1 MKKICIVLFALG
13 VMPLGNAVAVETQAV
28 GDKMQQLYLDDS
40 ALNTPEGLS
49 KIKNNQYLQ
58 NLLYSRV
65 IKMDK
70 GDRYNWYQHSEF
82 GKFILSQAGQDWIET
97 YAGNEWL
104 KQAQWFD
111 WLKKN
116 AEKTWVFNNAAI
128 SWLNSDAALR
138 WVVKDV
144 GKNQFSNLMVYCVD
158 KQNAQYQSDCEIL
171 KNTKAGK
178 AFYNHSESMSS
189 DHLFPSNTLQN
200 PSTQS
205 RGQTDSGFDNK
216 GFHDGKPSFGQLNN
230 NNYSEFNPSLLNSAN
245 LSILGGGVAAVTA
258 IPAIS
263 YTINRNAETDNDSG
277 FTQQLRQCANIANGI
292 ACDLESEVDTRTLLG
307 DLERSWDLQIN
318 NQSLAHLLNRQLS
331 QHIDQEYAL
340 GRTMTSD
347 NMSAVL
353 TLIVGQA
360 IASADVRHQ
369 NVSAMPQPVNN
380 DFNMANIITIGR
392 SNDGHGMITIATA
405 IDQIVTN
412 FNMLENQTRLFPI
425 LQNGHFYLIAIHR
438 AEDRSY
444 QVLVF
449 DSAAVNT
456 QHSSLVRGV
465 ITRLQQQIN
474 QPVTVLEYSRGI
486 QARNDCGFYVTYLMH
501 RLINMG
507 FSRVVH
513 DLGLVNNSEDTL
525 FRSIRESVT
534 LSGLRMMV
542 EDYIMPNPSRRMM
555 RQSRSVWL
563 RNYFT
568 QLDHLTQNNNYS
580 AIEQSFLNH
589 IARNNAFTDVSSLEL
604 LSYQM
609 RRDPYVDNAIDHHNI
624 SETLLQSIGN
634 AQDRNLSNSERR
646 LILESHQGAVA
657 PLTNPFV
664 ESALTR
670 GIEVGLD
677 SINKKV
683 VVNVIL
689 DEDAPNNSHIRLDL
703 TVPIIAA
710 ETDSAVGDLVASA
723 NIYFE
728 QQLKKK
734 MTKGKQKRKSK
745 NQGYQAPVKQTLV
758 YEDIRMRFEAKPD
771 SRRV

>member
-1 MKKICIVLFALG
+1 MKKICIVLFVLG

-40 ALNTPEGLS
+40 ALNTPEGSS

-111 WLKKN
+111 WLKENAKN
-116 AEKTWVFNNAAI
+116 TWVFNNAAI

-158 KQNAQYQSDCEIL
+158 KQNAQYKSDCEIL

-178 AFYNHSESMSS
+178 AFYNHSESRSS

-230 NNYSEFNPSLLNSAN
+230 NNCSEFKPSLLNSPN
-245 LSILGGGVAAVTA
+245 VSILGGGVAAVAA
-258 IPAIS
+258 IPAVAIS

-292 ACDLESEVDTRTLLG
+292 ACDLESEVDTRTLLR

-318 NQSLAHLLNRQLS
+318 DQPLVELLSNQLLIVVDGGYSLGS
-331 QHIDQEYAL
+331 M
-340 GRTMTSD
+340 MTSD
-347 NMSAVL
+347 DMSAAL
-353 TLIVGQA
+353 TLMYHQA
-360 IASADVRHQ
+360 RQIRQNALNIPRPVTNSAG
-369 NVSAMPQPVNN
+369 
-380 DFNMANIITIGR
+380 MANIISLNHVDDQYGNVSEHT
-392 SNDGHGMITIATA
+392 ATNNMV
-405 IDQIVTN
+405 DIVDT
-412 FNMLENQTRLFPI
+412 LPINQTRLFPI
-425 LQNGHFYLIAIHR
+425 FRDGHFYLIAIHR

-449 DSAAVNT
+449 DSAGVNT
-456 QHSSLVRGV
+456 QRSSLVRGV
-465 ITRLQQQIN
+465 ITRLQQQTN

-486 QARNDCGFYVTYLMH
+486 QAGNDCGFYVTYLMH

-507 FSRVVH
+507 FSRVIH
-513 DLGLVNNSEDTL
+513 DLGLANDAQDSL
-525 FRSIRESVT
+525 FQLNPQSLQRRNIMSI
-534 LSGLRMMV
+534 
-542 EDYIMPNPSRRMM
+542 
-555 RQSRSVWL
+555 WL

-568 QLDHLTQNNNYS
+568 QLYRLVQNDNDNIPLS

-664 ESALTR
+664 ESAFTR
-670 GIEVGLD
+670 GFEVGLD

-683 VVNVIL
+683 VVNL
-689 DEDAPNNSHIRLDL
+689 KTPHFLNFSSPNKIQY
-703 TVPIIAA
+703 
-710 ETDSAVGDLVASA
+710 G
-723 NIYFE
+723 F
-728 QQLKKK
+728 
-734 MTKGKQKRKSK
+734 
-745 NQGYQAPVKQTLV
+745 
-758 YEDIRMRFEAKPD
+758 
-771 SRRV
+771 